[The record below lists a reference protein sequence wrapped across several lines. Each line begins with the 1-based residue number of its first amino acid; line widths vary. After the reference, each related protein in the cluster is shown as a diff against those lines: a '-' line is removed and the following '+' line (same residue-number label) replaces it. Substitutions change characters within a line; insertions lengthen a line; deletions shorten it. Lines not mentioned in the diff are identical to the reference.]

1 MFFEIGGN
9 FMKINFKANF
19 FLSILAVNSEENRDM
34 LRKEGEKNDRKIM
47 FFHMKYIT
55 E

>member
-1 MFFEIGGN
+1 MFFEIGDN
-9 FMKINFKANF
+9 FMKINFKTNF

-34 LRKEGEKNDRKIM
+34 MRKEGQKNDRKIM
-47 FFHMKYIT
+47 FFRMKYIT